1 MRNVFGKNVT
11 LTLFGESHGPYCG
24 ATLDGMIPGVII
36 DEEYISEQLFKRRPQ
51 NKLETPRV
59 EEDEYE
65 FISGVFNGYTTGAPL
80 TVIVKNQNVR
90 SEDYDEMANL
100 ARPSHADYTGYV
112 KANGYNDFR
121 GGGHFSGRLTVAIVI
136 MGAILQKVLESKNIL
151 IGTHILQVNNVLD
164 RNFENFENEIPYVNS
179 LLFPTLNHVENEM
192 KQVILEASKKRDSV
206 GGVTQTAIINL
217 PVALGDPWFSSVESQ
232 IASACFAIGGIKG
245 VEFGAGFE
253 FAKMFG
259 STANDAIFSEDDK
272 VYTKTNN
279 NGGINGGL
287 TNGMPVVF
295 NCAIKPTPSIGTIQ
309 DTINLETLENT
320 KLAINGRH
328 DPAIIRRIVVVINA
342 ITALVVCDMLAQK
355 YGENFL
361 NFEA

>member
-1 MRNVFGKNVT
+1 MRNTFGKNVT

-24 ATLDGMIPGVII
+24 ATLDGMIPGVLI
-36 DEEYISEQLFKRRPQ
+36 DEDYIKELLLKRRPQ
-51 NKLETPRV
+51 KNETPRI

-90 SEDYDEMANL
+90 SEDYDELAKA
-100 ARPSHADYTGYV
+100 ARPSHADYTAFV
-112 KANGYNDFR
+112 KYNGYNDYR

-136 MGAILQKVLESKNIL
+136 MGAILEKVLETKNIL
-151 IGTHILQVNNVLD
+151 IGTHILQVDNVKD
-164 RNFENFENEIPYVNS
+164 RNFENLENEIPYVKS
-179 LLFPTLNHVENEM
+179 LQFPTLDHVENEM

-217 PVALGDPWFSSVESQ
+217 PVGLGDPWFSSVEAQ

-245 VEFGAGFE
+245 VEFGAGFN
-253 FAKMFG
+253 FAKMPG
-259 STANDAIFSEDDK
+259 SIANDTLYSEEGK

-287 TNGMPVVF
+287 TNGMPVIF
-295 NCAIKPTPSIGTIQ
+295 NCAIKPTPSIGIVQ
-309 DTINLETLENT
+309 DTVNLETLENT

-342 ITALVVCDMLAQK
+342 MTALVICDMLAQK